1 MYKSIKE
8 NNLLL
13 LHLSLL
19 ILLLSESLLPLVEMP
34 VLLQSVS
41 LNWSLAADVERQKM
55 ILSGN

>member
-19 ILLLSESLLPLVEMP
+19 ILLLSESLLVEMP
-34 VLLQSVS
+34 VFLQSVS

>member
-34 VLLQSVS
+34 VFLQSVS
-41 LNWSLAADVERQKM
+41 LNWSLAADVERQK
-55 ILSGN
+55 